1 LRNKRNVDPQY
12 ARIIAAGPLVT
23 VPDGYPIA
31 GNDFPSLTVT
41 SPEDA
46 RRKINQLID
55 DGADVIKITLT
66 IDFAPSLSLEEA
78 TAIVETAHARGIP
91 VTVHATRLPD
101 LQRALDA
108 GVDDIAHIVTDRVPD
123 EVIQQ
128 MIEADVSW
136 VPTFEA
142 MDGQGMD
149 NLRRFVEAGG
159 RVALGNDAGYLAG
172 LEIGMP
178 LEEIEWMQTAGLT
191 PMQIIVAATR
201 DAAYVCR
208 RQDVLGTL
216 EVGKFADVLVVDGNP
231 LEDLQ
236 ALTNVRLVVH
246 EGVII
251 RAEGLE
257 E

>member
-1 LRNKRNVDPQY
+1 
-12 ARIIAAGPLVT
+12 
-23 VPDGYPIA
+23 
-31 GNDFPSLTVT
+31 
-41 SPEDA
+41 
-46 RRKINQLID
+46 
-55 DGADVIKITLT
+55 
-66 IDFAPSLSLEEA
+66 
-78 TAIVETAHARGIP
+78 
-91 VTVHATRLPD
+91 
-101 LQRALDA
+101 
-108 GVDDIAHIVTDRVPD
+108 
-123 EVIQQ
+123 

-246 EGVII
+246 GGVII
-251 RAEGLE
+251 RAEGVE

>member
-1 LRNKRNVDPQY
+1 
-12 ARIIAAGPLVT
+12 
-23 VPDGYPIA
+23 
-31 GNDFPSLTVT
+31 
-41 SPEDA
+41 
-46 RRKINQLID
+46 
-55 DGADVIKITLT
+55 
-66 IDFAPSLSLEEA
+66 
-78 TAIVETAHARGIP
+78 
-91 VTVHATRLPD
+91 
-101 LQRALDA
+101 
-108 GVDDIAHIVTDRVPD
+108 VPD

-128 MIEADVSW
+128 MIQADVIW

-178 LEEIEWMQTAGLT
+178 MEEIELMRDAGMT

-246 EGVII
+246 KGMVI
-251 RAEGLE
+251 RMEGLE